1 MRESHA
7 CGSKITITR
16 TGQFLTP
23 NWQMRIVAHKPIKWK
38 LNNQFWRKMLQQM
51 SLSIIRLCHSY
62 LSTRHVLRTGSEVRK
77 NLREYLKAVVNLWS
91 SSEVIGKV
99 FGNHP
104 KASESLR
111 KIGLCE
117 TRMSFHVHEILKIE
131 ATSVDVYFFR
141 TSVTQVY
148 RR

>member
-1 MRESHA
+1 
-7 CGSKITITR
+7 
-16 TGQFLTP
+16 
-23 NWQMRIVAHKPIKWK
+23 
-38 LNNQFWRKMLQQM
+38 M
-51 SLSIIRLCHSY
+51 SLFIIRPCHSY
-62 LSTRHVLRTGSEVRK
+62 LSTSHVLRTGSEVRK
-77 NLREYLKAVVNLWS
+77 NLREYLKAVVNLRS

-104 KASESLR
+104 KASENLR

-117 TRMSFHVHEILKIE
+117 TNMSFHVHEILKIE
-131 ATSVDVYFFR
+131 ATSGDVNFFR